1 MAEEAETRPSDT
13 QPSIPSSSD
22 DNLKPPQVPV
32 YPGSPAFPNY
42 GFQMYQIYPA
52 FMPGLVPTQNQEQT
66 NHGAG
71 IYAVP
76 VLPFMGSM
84 AGLPSNTLIPLNY
97 HVPTSSSPVEGGA
110 VTGDQGQ
117 EGRQQPQ
124 AQHRQVVVRR
134 FQFAFQ
140 LDLFLILKLAAV
152 VFVFNQDGSKQKL
165 ILLLFIASLV
175 YLYQTGVLTP
185 LIRWLSQGM
194 HRAAAPPQPL
204 PPIRAV
210 NEGAPANAGA
220 PIVPVH
226 GEQGTE
232 DENRPAENDA
242 DPQGIQ
248 NENPVEPGRRDAWLG
263 FAREIQMI
271 VVGFITS
278 LLPGYHNID

>member
-1 MAEEAETRPSDT
+1 MAEGPQTRPSDT
-13 QPSIPSSSD
+13 QSSIPSPSD
-22 DNLKPPQVPV
+22 DNLKQPQAPV

-42 GFQMYQIYPA
+42 AFQMYRFMYPA
-52 FMPGLVPTQNQEQT
+52 IVPGLVPTQNQEQA

-71 IYAVP
+71 LYAVP
-76 VLPFMGSM
+76 VLPFVGSM
-84 AGLPSNTLIPLNY
+84 AGLPSNTLIPLKYN
-97 HVPTSSSPVEGGA
+97 VPTRSSRPDGGA
-110 VTGDQGQ
+110 VAGGQGQ

-194 HRAAAPPQPL
+194 HRAAGPPQPRPL
-204 PPIRAV
+204 IRAA
-210 NEGAPANAGA
+210 NDPANAGA
-220 PIVPVH
+220 PVAPVA
-226 GEQGTE
+226 GEQEIE

-242 DPQGIQ
+242 DPQVIQ
-248 NENPVEPGRRDAWLG
+248 NENPVEAGRRDGWLG
-263 FAREIQMI
+263 IAREIQVI
-271 VVGFITS
+271 VIGFITS